1 MEPDRTAGSL
11 WGSIRKKYQK
21 ENDVNLSPLVPGAST
36 FVVAKS
42 KNKALNI
49 SIYALTEDDYWQ
61 LEEKKV
67 KNEIIKICTYFF
79 KVIL

>member
-36 FVVAKS
+36 FIVAKG

-49 SIYALTEDDYWQ
+49 SIYVLTDDYWH
-61 LEEKKV
+61 LEEKKL
-67 KNEIIKICTYFF
+67 KMK
-79 KVIL
+79 